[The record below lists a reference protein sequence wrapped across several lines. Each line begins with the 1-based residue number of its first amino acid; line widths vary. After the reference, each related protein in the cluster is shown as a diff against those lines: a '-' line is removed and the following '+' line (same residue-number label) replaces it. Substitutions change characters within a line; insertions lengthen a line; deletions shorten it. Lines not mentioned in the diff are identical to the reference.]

1 MVRNYWPNFLATN
14 HSLTCPIDQVNNQMG
29 NNLPDQLLVE
39 SILRGNTNA
48 FAEIVRN
55 TRGLVTQIVC
65 RMISNM
71 EDRKDISQ
79 DIYLK
84 AFNSLRS
91 FRFQSKLSTWIG
103 QIAYNTCLNYL
114 EKKKLIL
121 PGKLFDEDDRKSQEI
136 SFDFSSSASETEI
149 LIFKREMASIVQSSI
164 ESLTPIHR
172 TMITL
177 YHQEELSYH
186 EIGQIMKLPE
196 GTVKSYLFRARK
208 ALKENLLSQYKRE
221 EI

>member
-1 MVRNYWPNFLATN
+1 
-14 HSLTCPIDQVNNQMG
+14 MG

-48 FAEIVRN
+48 FSEIVRN
-55 TRGLVTQIVC
+55 TRGLVTQIIC
-65 RMISNM
+65 RMMNSV

-91 FRFQSKLSTWIG
+91 FRFQSNLSTWIG

-121 PGKLFDEDDRKSQEI
+121 PGKFFDEDDQESQEV
-136 SFDFSSSASETEI
+136 SYDFSSSATSETEV
-149 LIFKREMASIVQSSI
+149 LIFRKEMGSIIQSSI
-164 ESLTPIHR
+164 ESLTPVYR
-172 TMITL
+172 TMIML
-177 YHQEELSYH
+177 YHREELSYH

>member
-1 MVRNYWPNFLATN
+1 M
-14 HSLTCPIDQVNNQMG
+14 
-29 NNLPDQLLVE
+29 
-39 SILRGNTNA
+39 
-48 FAEIVRN
+48 
-55 TRGLVTQIVC
+55 
-65 RMISNM
+65 
-71 EDRKDISQ
+71 
-79 DIYLK
+79 K

-121 PGKLFDEDDRKSQEI
+121 PGKFFDEDDQESQEV
-136 SFDFSSSASETEI
+136 SYDFSSSATSETEV
-149 LIFKREMASIVQSSI
+149 LIFRKEMGSIVQSSI
-164 ESLTPIHR
+164 ESLTPVYR
-172 TMITL
+172 TMIML

>member
-1 MVRNYWPNFLATN
+1 
-14 HSLTCPIDQVNNQMG
+14 MG

-48 FAEIVRN
+48 FSEIVRN
-55 TRGLVTQIVC
+55 TRGLVTQIIC
-65 RMISNM
+65 RMMNSV

-121 PGKLFDEDDRKSQEI
+121 PGKFFDEDDQESQEV
-136 SFDFSSSASETEI
+136 SYDFSSSATSETEV
-149 LIFKREMASIVQSSI
+149 LIFRKEMGSIIQSSI
-164 ESLTPIHR
+164 ESLTPVYR
-172 TMITL
+172 TMIML
-177 YHQEELSYH
+177 YHREELSYH

>member
-1 MVRNYWPNFLATN
+1 
-14 HSLTCPIDQVNNQMG
+14 MG

-65 RMISNM
+65 RMMNNV

-121 PGKLFDEDDRKSQEI
+121 PGKFFDEDDQESQEV
-136 SFDFSSSASETEI
+136 SYDFSSSATSETEV
-149 LIFKREMASIVQSSI
+149 LIFRKEMGSIVQSSI
-164 ESLTPIHR
+164 ESLTPVYR
-172 TMITL
+172 TMIML